1 MMTEEFCP
9 DEEIQ
14 WMENELWNLKLR
26 DTNIAAYM
34 QRFNELVLLCPNVVP
49 NEKKK
54 VEAYIIGLPDN
65 IKGETNSSKHVATK
79 ECERTATTI
88 KVAITTKTTAPTI
101 TVTTTGQLSEDQ
113 PQTVSAADYVIL
125 EIILPS
131 APSVEKLAIKQE
143 IAEEKGWLLMQTL
156 NQLEP
161 VMSVGTEIIIEASA
175 RIETTSEVG
184 ILLVERI
191 QSEISDKSFVNSS
204 FSHLIDI
211 KSVRLNTSYEVE
223 LADGKIVKL
232 GAFDVIIRMD
242 WLVERD
248 AVIVCGKKVV
258 HIPVKNK
265 MLVVKGNSSVS
276 RLKVILCIK
285 ARKYIKRGCQLFL
298 GQVTEKEQ
306 KERHMEDVLVIC
318 DFPEVFPDDLPGLPP
333 PRQVE
338 FRIELMPRAALV
350 ARAPYFLAPSEMKE
364 LSDQLKELSE
374 KGIIRPSSSPWGAP
388 ILHLEDVPVI
398 CDFPEVFP
406 DDLPGLP
413 PPRQVEFRIELMPRA
428 ALVARAPYFLAPS
441 EMKELSD
448 QLKELSEKGIIR
460 HESTSPLGES
470 DLAALVARA
479 PYFLAPSEMKELSD
493 QLKELSEKGIIRLSS
508 SPWGAP
514 ILFVKKKDE
523 TFRMCIDYHELN
535 KLTVKNRYP
544 LSRIDD
550 LFDQLQGSKEE
561 HEEHLKIILGLLKK
575 EQLYTKF
582 SKCDFC
588 LDSVKF
594 LGHVINSNG
603 VHFDPSKIEAIK
615 NWAPPST
622 PTKGE
627 EEEEAYQMLK
637 QKLCS
642 APILAFPKGTKYLVV
657 YYDTSIKGFGA
668 VLLQREKVYTDLY
681 ERILQAQIEAMKKE
695 NVKSEKLGR
704 LLKPIFKIRPDGI

>member
-14 WMENELWNLKLR
+14 WMENKLWNLKLR

-34 QRFNELVLLCPNVVP
+34 QRFNELVLLCPNAVP
-49 NEKKK
+49 NEKKKK

-79 ECERTATTI
+79 ECERIATTI

-191 QSEISDKSFVNSS
+191 QSEI
-204 FSHLIDI
+204 
-211 KSVRLNTSYEVE
+211 YEVE
-223 LADGKIVKL
+223 LADGKTVSTNTVLRGCTLNLVNHLFEIDLMPIEL
-232 GAFDVIIRMD
+232 GAFEVIIGMD

-258 HIPVKNK
+258 HILIKNN

-276 RLKVILCIK
+276 RLKV
-285 ARKYIKRGCQLFL
+285 
-298 GQVTEKEQ
+298 
-306 KERHMEDVLVIC
+306 
-318 DFPEVFPDDLPGLPP
+318 FPDDLLGLPP
-333 PRQVE
+333 PRQVK
-338 FRIELMPRAALV
+338 FRIELM
-350 ARAPYFLAPSEMKE
+350 
-364 LSDQLKELSE
+364 
-374 KGIIRPSSSPWGAP
+374 
-388 ILHLEDVPVI
+388 
-398 CDFPEVFP
+398 
-406 DDLPGLP
+406 
-413 PPRQVEFRIELMPRA
+413 
-428 ALVARAPYFLAPS
+428 
-441 EMKELSD
+441 
-448 QLKELSEKGIIR
+448 
-460 HESTSPLGES
+460 LG
-470 DLAALVARA
+470 AALVARA

-582 SKCDFC
+582 SKCDFY

-622 PTKGE
+622 PTKGK

-642 APILAFPKGTKYLVV
+642 APILAFPKGTKDLVV
-657 YYDTSIKGFGA
+657 YYDASIKGFGA